1 MKNLE
6 NRFNQ
11 DFVAMGIHD
20 RVPIVLK
27 KYSKTRWGRYNPN
40 KDEIII
46 YIYTSKDCTNQIE
59 YHSLFKALLHEYVH
73 WLQHHSKNWKR
84 RKGVMH
90 DEDFWKMYRSL
101 LNIAVE
107 RGILYEREIAEI

>member
-6 NRFNQ
+6 NKFRQ
-11 DFVAMGIHD
+11 DFVSMGILD
-20 RVPIVLK
+20 RVPIVMK

-46 YIYTSKDCTNQIE
+46 YVYASKDCREMID

-73 WLQHHSKNWKR
+73 WVQYHSKSWKR
-84 RKGVMH
+84 QKGVMH
-90 DEDFWKMYRSL
+90 DEEFWKMYHSL
-101 LNIAVE
+101 LNTAVK
-107 RGILYEREIAEI
+107 RGILYEWEIAEV